1 MLSVKLCALDIACVG
16 RGTGGVYVLSSKGK
30 GISLTHEGG
39 RGGGQRRDG
48 IGAIYNSS
56 IYVVKSYLPIN
67 ILDTLNLLNI
77 QNWNGRGNE
86 GMRYEND
93 KIYTYIVIIYN

>member
-1 MLSVKLCALDIACVG
+1 M
-16 RGTGGVYVLSSKGK
+16 LSSKGK
-30 GISLTHEGG
+30 GISITHEGG

-67 ILDTLNLLNI
+67 ILDMLTLVNF
-77 QNWNGRGNE
+77 QYWNGRGNE
-86 GMRYEND
+86 GMSY
-93 KIYTYIVIIYN
+93 